1 MDIRPFEVAA
11 PHYVKKIEF
20 AFEQFF
26 FKISLTLEQP
36 SEYILLNFNEYMSR
50 KVEKEEWP
58 AVPVLTA

>member
-50 KVEKEEWP
+50 KVEKEE
-58 AVPVLTA
+58 